1 MPLIKRNVCPTCSKS
16 NFKII
21 FSLFYS
27 DKKLSSFLKSYYGNK
42 IKLDKIKNKKY
53 TLLECINCSFIFQEE
68 VPSNNFSEILYEDLI
83 DTGTSFN
90 KKYNFEIKYK
100 KKLSYEIKLINNIL
114 KKDPK
119 SIDILEF
126 GAGWGY
132 WSKYMQEKGFNISAF
147 EISENRIN
155 FMKKNNIKVISK
167 LNNSKDKFDLI
178 YSEETFEHISNPRE
192 TLLTMSKLLKDNGFI
207 LLRFPS
213 NYLFKSK
220 LTSNYKPKPDCA
232 HPLEHINLF
241 NKKSFKF
248 MLKNTDL
255 ETIIFKS
262 KINFS
267 LIQVL
272 KDFKNFFYFDNIL
285 LKKNHN
291 LSRKSIN
298 L

>member
-1 MPLIKRNVCPTCSKS
+1 MPLIKRNVCPACSKS

-27 DKKLSSFLKSYYGNK
+27 DEKLSSFLKLYYGNRVD
-42 IKLDKIKNKKY
+42 LDKIKNNKY
-53 TLLECINCSFIFQEE
+53 TLLECINCSLMFQEE
-68 VPSNNFSEILYEDLI
+68 IPGNNFSKILYEDLI
-83 DTGTSFN
+83 DTEISFN
-90 KKYNFEIKYK
+90 KKNNFEIKYK
-100 KKLSYEIKLINNIL
+100 KKLSYEIKLINSLFKKNL
-114 KKDPK
+114 KF
-119 SIDILEF
+119 IDILEF

-132 WSKYMQEKGFNISAF
+132 WSKYMKEKGFNISAF

-155 FMKKNNIKVISK
+155 FMKKNNINVINK
-167 LNNSKDKFDLI
+167 LDNSKNKFDLI
-178 YSEETFEHISNPRE
+178 YSEETFEHISDPRE

-220 LTSNYKPKPDCA
+220 LNNNYRPKADCA

-241 NKKSFKF
+241 NKKSFEF

-255 ETIIFKS
+255 EIITFKS
-262 KINFS
+262 KVNFS
-267 LIQVL
+267 LIQIL

-291 LSRKSIN
+291 LTRKKIT

>member
-192 TLLTMSKLLKDNGFI
+192 TLMTMSKLLKDNGFI

-220 LTSNYKPKPDCA
+220 LTNNYRPKSDCA

>member
-1 MPLIKRNVCPTCSKS
+1 M
-16 NFKII
+16 
-21 FSLFYS
+21 
-27 DKKLSSFLKSYYGNK
+27 
-42 IKLDKIKNKKY
+42 
-53 TLLECINCSFIFQEE
+53 ECINCSLIFQEE
-68 VPSNNFSEILYEDLI
+68 IPSNIFSNILYEDLI
-83 DTGTSFN
+83 DTEISFN
-90 KKYNFEIKYK
+90 KKNNFEIKYK
-100 KKLSYEIKLINNIL
+100 KKLSYEVKLINNIF
-114 KKDPK
+114 KKDPNF
-119 SIDILEF
+119 IHILEF

-155 FMKKNNIKVISK
+155 FMKKNNIKVINK
-167 LNNSKDKFDLI
+167 LDNPNDKFDLI

-192 TLLTMSKLLKDNGFI
+192 TLLAMSKLLKDNGFI

-213 NYLFKSK
+213 NFLFKSK
-220 LTSNYKPKPDCA
+220 LNSDYRPKADCA

-241 NKKSFKF
+241 KKKSFEF

-255 ETIIFKS
+255 KIITLKS

-285 LKKNHN
+285 LRKNNN
-291 LSRKSIN
+291 LTRKNIS

>member
-68 VPSNNFSEILYEDLI
+68 VPSNNFSDILYEDLI

-213 NYLFKSK
+213 NYLF
-220 LTSNYKPKPDCA
+220 
-232 HPLEHINLF
+232 HIPW
-241 NKKSFKF
+241 
-248 MLKNTDL
+248 
-255 ETIIFKS
+255 
-262 KINFS
+262 
-267 LIQVL
+267 
-272 KDFKNFFYFDNIL
+272 
-285 LKKNHN
+285 H
-291 LSRKSIN
+291 
-298 L
+298 